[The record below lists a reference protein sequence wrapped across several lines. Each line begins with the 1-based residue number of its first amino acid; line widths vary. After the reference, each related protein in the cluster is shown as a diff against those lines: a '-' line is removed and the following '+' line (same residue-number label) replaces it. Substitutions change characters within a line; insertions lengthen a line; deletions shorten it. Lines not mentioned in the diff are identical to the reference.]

1 MLLEA
6 LPLLSQVVNDPLSKL
21 PENIDATEN
30 AISAVTKICKYN
42 HGNIAVDDVIPIW
55 LSWLPI
61 IEDKEEAP
69 HVYGYLCDLIQR
81 YQFVRLLTSGL
92 VDYQKKVFNDA
103 LMLFVFFV
111 LSCFLDGI
119 NDFLFIYKIYQPCV
133 TL

>member
-1 MLLEA
+1 MKNAEPSCRKFSTEPQHYYVLEA

-42 HGNIAVDDVIPIW
+42 HGNIPVDDIIPVW

-61 IEDKEEAP
+61 LEDKEEAP

-81 YQFVRLLTSGL
+81 YQF
-92 VDYQKKVFNDA
+92 D
-103 LMLFVFFV
+103 
-111 LSCFLDGI
+111 I
-119 NDFLFIYKIYQPCV
+119 
-133 TL
+133 